1 MSEATSLSLETDKIV
16 AAIFPAAMCVGK
28 QIDHTT
34 YMQTYDGF
42 LALLT
47 ERQKKLEA
55 AGK

>member
-1 MSEATSLSLETDKIV
+1 MSEATSLETDKIV
-16 AAIFPAAMCVGK
+16 AAIFTAAMCVGK

-47 ERQKKLEA
+47 ERRKKLDEA
-55 AGK
+55 VDK